1 MATTSTA
8 PAVIDAVLAA
18 VNTDLPGTVTAFES
32 WPGPD
37 AAPEMVVFGEIAWEA
52 YDVASIKAGRQ
63 QRQETFTIGFEV
75 FVFGTAGTTPAITKP
90 VRDRAFVLAT
100 SLEDVL
106 AEDPDLGT
114 GPGGWVETRLTGAGP
129 RVFEK
134 GWAYRV
140 AGNIHVNA
148 RLT

>member
-8 PAVIDAVLAA
+8 PAVIDAALTA
-18 VNTDLPGTVTAFES
+18 VNADLPGTVTAYES
-32 WPGPD
+32 WPGPS

-52 YDVASIKAGRQ
+52 YEVASIKAGRQ
-63 QRQETFTIGFEV
+63 HRQETFTIGFEV
-75 FVFGTAGTTPAITKP
+75 FVFGVAGTTPAITKP
-90 VRDRAFVLAT
+90 ERDRAFVLAE
-100 SLEDVL
+100 SLEDCL
-106 AEDPDLGT
+106 AVAPELGV
-114 GPGGWVETRLTGAGP
+114 GPGGWAETRLTAAGP

>member
-1 MATTSTA
+1 MATNSTA
-8 PAVIDAVLAA
+8 PAVIDAALAA
-18 VNTDLPGTVTAFES
+18 VNADLPGTVTAFES

-37 AAPEMVVFGEIAWEA
+37 AAPEMVVFGEIGWEE
-52 YDVASIKAGRQ
+52 YEVASIKAGRQ
-63 QRQETFTIGFEV
+63 HRQETFTIGFEV

-90 VRDRAFVLAT
+90 VRDRAFLLAT
-100 SLEDVL
+100 SLEDCL
-106 AEDPDLGT
+106 AEAPELGV
-114 GPGGWVETRLTGAGP
+114 GPGGWSETRLTAAGP

-134 GWAYRV
+134 AWAYRV

>member
-8 PAVIDAVLAA
+8 PAVIDAALTA
-18 VNTDLPGTVTAFES
+18 VNADLPGTVQAFES
-32 WPGPD
+32 WPGPS

-52 YDVASIKAGRQ
+52 YEVASIKSGRQ
-63 QRQETFTIGFEV
+63 HRQETFTIGFEV
-75 FVFGTAGTTPAITKP
+75 FVFGTAATTPANTKP
-90 VRDRAFVLAT
+90 VRDRAFLLAT
-100 SLEDVL
+100 SLEDVM
-106 AEDPDLGT
+106 ADDPDIGT
-114 GPGGWVETRLTGAGP
+114 GPGGWVETRLTAAGP

-134 GWAYRV
+134 GWAYRC